1 MLWVVMLNY
10 FLHHFPLMCLGE
22 VIIGDVLETLK
33 MPFGRQM
40 VHGNT
45 RATYISRKIELCSMW
60 NAGGWD
66 PMFVHVS
73 HGGYR
78 GWSYSSI
85 YEHRTSKQGLIV
97 KQTMYT
103 MDCKLQRPLNE

>member
-45 RATYISRKIELCSMW
+45 RATYISRKMELCSMW

-66 PMFVHVS
+66 PMFVHVPTVVTGAGATVPYVNTGPANS
-73 HGGYR
+73 EANNVHH
-78 GWSYSSI
+78 
-85 YEHRTSKQGLIV
+85 ELQTPETSA
-97 KQTMYT
+97 
-103 MDCKLQRPLNE
+103 